1 MGGMSQDKKQKNI
14 MKLTDKQAKTL
25 IAVLNAQSGVT
36 PIDDKEK
43 YNSMKAEVASFL
55 QVKDGKATGGI
66 TSEVY
71 KDNKDNADLVEAA
84 KTHLEKAK
92 ERAEKA
98 QAKASPSKEKNS
110 SKEPKAPT
118 AEEEAARA
126 MAIVAFINAVTGVKK
141 LEQTEYSK
149 AYNKAKKY
157 LDFEKGGLVNEA
169 AEGKKTSYERF
180 KDFPGVLEAAKAH
193 RAYVKDKAK
202 VKEAVEM

>member
-1 MGGMSQDKKQKNI
+1 
-14 MKLTDKQAKTL
+14 MKLTSKQSNTL

-43 YNSMKAEVASFL
+43 YNEMKAEVASFL
-55 QVKDGKATGGI
+55 QVKDGRATGGI
-66 TSEVY
+66 TAEVY
-71 KDNKDNADLVEAA
+71 KDNKDNAELVGAA

-98 QAKASPSKEKNS
+98 QSKPASKDKTTSKD
-110 SKEPKAPT
+110 PKGPT

-126 MAIVAFINAVTGVKK
+126 VAIVAFINAVTNVKK
-141 LEQTEYSK
+141 LPQEEYSK

-169 AEGKKTSYERF
+169 AEGKKTPYERF

-193 RAYVKDKAK
+193 KAYVKEKSK
-202 VKEAVEM
+202 SKEAVEL